1 MNTEDQTAP
10 TESPPEPDVSA
21 PDEASGRRRI
31 SRSSGGTFVELI
43 RLVLVAIFTAAGWQ
57 LGNGLNQEGG
67 ELLVSVVLGSLV
79 GYVVGGVIGRKTAVA
94 ISTVEKEFQRVPAAE
109 LLSGSIGLIIALIVA
124 ALLSIFL
131 IRLPPV
137 AAYPSVALFTIVLG
151 YSGYRIGRAK
161 REEFFGMFGLRSR
174 SLGVSASELNV
185 LDTSALID
193 GRILQ
198 VVEAGFLGGTL
209 LIHGG
214 VLRELQSI
222 ADSSEPTRRSRG
234 RRGLDVLKGLRQV
247 PSVDVEVIDEDAPDV
262 DAALVRLARERGAA
276 LVTSDTNLSR
286 VAAAVD
292 VPTRSV
298 QVLSEALRM
307 PYLPGEEFTLRLTR
321 EGREHGQGVGFLD
334 DGTMVVVE
342 DGSRLLGSEVK
353 VKVTNVLQTSSGR
366 MVFARLDEA

>member
-1 MNTEDQTAP
+1 MSTEDEIADPEAP
-10 TESPPEPDVSA
+10 APPAAA
-21 PDEASGRRRI
+21 PSEASRRVGGPR
-31 SRSSGGTFVELI
+31 GTFVELI
-43 RLVLVAIFTAAGWQ
+43 RLVLVAIFTAGGWQ
-57 LGNGLNQEGG
+57 LGTGLNQEGG
-67 ELLVSVVLGSLV
+67 FLISVVLGSLV

-94 ISTVEKEFQRVPAAE
+94 VSTVEKEFQRVPAAE
-109 LLSGSIGLIIALIVA
+109 LLAGAIGLILTLVIV

-131 IRLPPV
+131 FRLPPL
-137 AAYPSVALFTIVLG
+137 AAYPTVALLTIVLG
-151 YSGYRIGRAK
+151 YFGYRIGRTK

-174 SLGVSASELNV
+174 SLGVATSELNV
-185 LDTSALID
+185 IDTSALID

-222 ADSSEPTRRSRG
+222 ADASEPTRRSRG
-234 RRGLDVLKGLRQV
+234 RRGLDVLRGLRQV
-247 PSVDVEVIDEDAPDV
+247 PSVDVEVVDEDAPDV
-262 DAALVRLARERGAA
+262 DAALVRLARDRGAA
-276 LVTSDTNLSR
+276 LVTSDSNLAR

-298 QVLSEALRM
+298 MVLSEALRP
-307 PYLPGEEFTLRLTR
+307 PYRPGEVFTLRLTR

-342 DGSRLLGSEVK
+342 DGSDKLGSEVR

-366 MVFARLDEA
+366 MVFARLDDA

>member
-1 MNTEDQTAP
+1 
-10 TESPPEPDVSA
+10 
-21 PDEASGRRRI
+21 
-31 SRSSGGTFVELI
+31 
-43 RLVLVAIFTAAGWQ
+43 VAIFTAGGWQ
-57 LGNGLNQEGG
+57 IGIGLNQEGG
-67 ELLVSVVLGSLV
+67 LLISVVLGSLV

-94 ISTVEKEFQRVPAAE
+94 VTTVEKEFARVPAAE
-109 LLSGSIGLIIALIVA
+109 LLAGSIGLILGLVIV

-131 IRLPPV
+131 FQLPPV
-137 AAYPSVALFTIVLG
+137 AAYPTVALFAIVIG
-151 YSGYRIGRAK
+151 YFGYRIGRSK
-161 REEFFGMFGLRSR
+161 RDEFFGMFGLRSR
-174 SLGVSASELNV
+174 SLGVATSELNV

-214 VLRELQSI
+214 VLRELQAIS
-222 ADSSEPTRRSRG
+222 DSSEPTRRSRG

-247 PSVDVEVIDEDAPDV
+247 PSVDVEVVDEDAPDV
-262 DAALVRLARERGAA
+262 DAALVRLARDRGAA
-276 LVTSDTNLSR
+276 LVTSDTNLAR

-298 QVLSEALRM
+298 MVLSEALR
-307 PYLPGEEFTLRLTR
+307 PAYLPGEEFNLRLTR

-342 DGSRLLGSEVK
+342 DGGRKLGSEVR

-366 MVFARLDEA
+366 MVFASLDEG

>member
-1 MNTEDQTAP
+1 VNTENETVRPEAHETPEAP
-10 TESPPEPDVSA
+10 APAEPRA
-21 PDEASGRRRI
+21 RLGTSGGPR
-31 SRSSGGTFVELI
+31 GTFVELV

-57 LGNGLNQEGG
+57 LGTGLNEEGG
-67 ELLVSVVLGSLV
+67 LLIAVVLGSLV

-94 ISTVEKEFQRVPAAE
+94 VSTVEKEFQRLSAAE
-109 LLSGSIGLIIALIVA
+109 LLAGAIGLILGLVIV

-131 IRLPPV
+131 FRLPPV
-137 AAYPSVALFTIVLG
+137 AAYPSVALFAIVIG
-151 YSGYRIGRAK
+151 YFGYRIGRSK

-174 SLGVSASELNV
+174 SLGVSSSELNV

-234 RRGLDVLKGLRQV
+234 RRGLDVLRGLRGV
-247 PSVDVEVIDEDAPDV
+247 PSVDVEVVDEDAPDV
-262 DAALVRLARERGAA
+262 DTALVRLARDRGAA
-276 LVTSDTNLSR
+276 LVTSDSNLAR

-298 QVLSEALRM
+298 TVLSEALRP
-307 PYLPGEEFTLRLTR
+307 PYLPGEEFNLRLTR

-342 DGSRLLGSEVK
+342 DGSEKLGSEVR

-366 MVFARLDEA
+366 MVFARLDDA

>member
-1 MNTEDQTAP
+1 VNTENETVRPEAP
-10 TESPPEPDVSA
+10 ETPEA
-21 PDEASGRRRI
+21 PAPAEPRARLGTSGGPR
-31 SRSSGGTFVELI
+31 GTFVELI

-57 LGNGLNQEGG
+57 LGTGLNEEGG
-67 ELLVSVVLGSLV
+67 LLIAVVLGSLV

-94 ISTVEKEFQRVPAAE
+94 VSTVEKEFQRLSAAE
-109 LLSGSIGLIIALIVA
+109 LLAGAIGLILGLVIV

-131 IRLPPV
+131 FRLPPV
-137 AAYPSVALFTIVLG
+137 AAYPSVALFAIVIG
-151 YSGYRIGRAK
+151 YFGYRIGRSK

-174 SLGVSASELNV
+174 SLGVSSSELNV

-234 RRGLDVLKGLRQV
+234 RRGLDVLRGLRGV
-247 PSVDVEVIDEDAPDV
+247 PSVDVEVVDEDAPDV
-262 DAALVRLARERGAA
+262 DTALVRLARDRGAA
-276 LVTSDTNLSR
+276 LVTSDSNLAR

-298 QVLSEALRM
+298 TVLSEALRP
-307 PYLPGEEFTLRLTR
+307 PYLPGEEFNLRLTR

-342 DGSRLLGSEVK
+342 DGSEKLGSEVR

-366 MVFARLDEA
+366 MVFARLDDA